1 MSFTFPSTWV
11 SNVASG
17 CRPHK
22 DVAAS
27 RWSHSNF
34 RSVFVSGLWSWGG
47 ENLVFRS
54 KDDSIAL
61 IWVIACWGDLS
72 KSIVGWEMS
81 LSTMDL
87 KTQPRL
93 TRRTLLL
100 AFESDKRGGEVEIE
114 VVEVAQNFHQGFADV
129 DEDEDET
136 EDVLKK
142 GVTTQ

>member
-1 MSFTFPSTWV
+1 
-11 SNVASG
+11 
-17 CRPHK
+17 
-22 DVAAS
+22 
-27 RWSHSNF
+27 
-34 RSVFVSGLWSWGG
+34 
-47 ENLVFRS
+47 
-54 KDDSIAL
+54 
-61 IWVIACWGDLS
+61 
-72 KSIVGWEMS
+72 
-81 LSTMDL
+81 MDL